1 VATIAEIAPLAG
13 VAFGMDEEEGFFP
26 ERRLLAYRRS
36 LQAVTPDRAPT
47 ANKSSNTGWLL
58 FLTPDRASTANK
70 SSSTGW
76 LLFICMAPSYLAI
89 WGSMAARHTPGGH
102 RLPII
107 VMLSCLLMIPLIGI
121 CVGIYRAIRSG
132 QAPRNIL

>member
-1 VATIAEIAPLAG
+1 
-13 VAFGMDEEEGFFP
+13 MDEEDGFFP

-58 FLTPDRASTANK
+58 FV
-70 SSSTGW
+70 
-76 LLFICMAPSYLAI
+76 CMAPSYLAI
-89 WGSMAARHTPGGH
+89 WGSMGARHTPGGH

-107 VMLSCLLMIPLIGI
+107 VMLACLLMIPLVGI
-121 CVGIYRAIRSG
+121 CVGIYRAMRSG

>member
-1 VATIAEIAPLAG
+1 VATVAEIEPISG

-58 FLTPDRASTANK
+58 FV
-70 SSSTGW
+70 
-76 LLFICMAPSYLAI
+76 CMTPSYLVI
-89 WGSMAARHTPGGH
+89 WGSMAARHTLGGH
-102 RLPII
+102 RQAITLF
-107 VMLSCLLMIPLIGI
+107 VVLACLLMIPLVGI
-121 CVGIYRAIRSG
+121 CVGIYRAIRSV